1 MTFEQKNITNTINS
15 ENTNIRNIYISS
27 FKKNNTTK
35 NLRNN
40 NSFCLNTFER
50 IFKKINP
57 RYSVGIHG
65 NYILVNFLNG
75 YRNINRNKSLGYKK
89 LTNYKIKIDSQESSI
104 KKEFN
109 LSFNNNNN
117 ILRNNNS
124 FFSNNY
130 NDKEN
135 EINILNKTKEILK
148 IKEDIMNDNQSRKVF
163 LDCFPKPIFGFKNNT
178 LVKRNMKNSG
188 IMINIPNTEYYTN
201 YRALNKKKITNNKN
215 TNFSQI
221 MKNKR
226 PCSLYINKKLIRKN
240 EKEKK
245 AINSNNYFSL
255 NDNYNN
261 AIDKYSHLNMNI
273 NNIYQNKNK
282 IEHNFYYKK
291 IDKKIQGGMKINNSD
306 EDSSEQENIKRNLY
320 DKKFINLNQNSSSQ
334 QLNNKRI
341 KKNNILKFNRN
352 KYNLNSNIFFIN
364 E

>member
-1 MTFEQKNITNTINS
+1 MIIKKKKNIVKLSFFDESINKLNNINNEQNQGLLINKLKNKIIEINLSNSKKNKKENSKTKKINYFHNDISNLTLNMTFEQKNITNTINS

-50 IFKKINP
+50 IFKKIN
-57 RYSVGIHG
+57 
-65 NYILVNFLNG
+65 
-75 YRNINRNKSLGYKK
+75 RNKSLGYKK

-109 LSFNNNNN
+109 LSFNNNN

-245 AINSNNYFSL
+245 
-255 NDNYNN
+255 
-261 AIDKYSHLNMNI
+261 
-273 NNIYQNKNK
+273 
-282 IEHNFYYKK
+282 E
-291 IDKKIQGGMKINNSD
+291 
-306 EDSSEQENIKRNLY
+306 
-320 DKKFINLNQNSSSQ
+320 INLNN
-334 QLNNKRI
+334 
-341 KKNNILKFNRN
+341 
-352 KYNLNSNIFFIN
+352 
-364 E
+364 